1 MSNINLWRTAS
12 LLSCLEIA
20 TAASSL
26 SAQAQ
31 TSESLPP
38 LSTTVSFPGS
48 ALTTAE
54 ALMDQPPTSHSHQTR
69 SENTSENNAVI
80 ASGSTL
86 SFPERPPMSLPAGER
101 QGGRRGNDPVMSLLR
116 TTWVGVSGREAQ
128 RRRDPDRPL
137 ADTYLG
143 IGADM
148 GLDGDTAL
156 GESGFAAVGKLG
168 FTDNLSLR
176 TASSFGDGV
185 VLMLSVAYDFPIDR
199 EPFESI
205 VLAPFVG
212 GGVAFEIDEGYS
224 GPPISGGVDYPVS
237 KDLTATA
244 RINIAFLKEETTDVG
259 IILGIAYNFPALIN
273 R

>member
-1 MSNINLWRTAS
+1 MNKLTYSVACAAS
-12 LLSCLEIA
+12 LLSCMAIA

-38 LSTTVSFPGS
+38 LSTNVSFPGT

-54 ALMDQPPTSHSHQTR
+54 ALMARPQTSYSQQTS
-69 SENTSENNAVI
+69 SENISENNAV
-80 ASGSTL
+80 L
-86 SFPERPPMSLPAGER
+86 
-101 QGGRRGNDPVMSLLR
+101 
-116 TTWVGVSGREAQ
+116 AQ
-128 RRRDPDRPL
+128 RRRSTQTDRTL

-143 IGADM
+143 IGADI
-148 GLDGDTAL
+148 GLGGDTAL
-156 GESGFAAVGKLG
+156 GESGFATVGKLG

-176 TASSFGDGV
+176 TASSIGDGV

-199 EPFESI
+199 EPFEPV
-205 VLAPFVG
+205 VLAPFIG
-212 GGVAFEIDEGYS
+212 GGVAFELDEGNS
-224 GPPISGGVDYPVS
+224 GPMISGGVDYPVS
-237 KDLTATA
+237 KELTATA
-244 RINIAFLKEETTDVG
+244 RINVAFIQEETTDVG

>member
-1 MSNINLWRTAS
+1 VSNINLWRTAS

-80 ASGSTL
+80 ASGSTH
-86 SFPERPPMSLPAGER
+86 
-101 QGGRRGNDPVMSLLR
+101 PVVSLLR